1 MELTELLRQ
10 RGQQAKQMIQVECGG
25 LGVLPVQALPL
36 RECAALANG
45 PDGDRALLYAA
56 CRQLQTAGEQ
66 LRRERRL
73 FRPDEIM
80 QLVSDE
86 EARVGAEAVRR
97 LSGLD
102 ACGSQTE
109 QTSDGAAREERG
121 SVPAPRSASDPEPV
135 LSSRG
140 GDQTGTVSLPDQ
152 AETYSP
158 KDQKEGEQPG
168 EIQPPVAQN
177 PQLPEGAATV
187 RPGRE
192 AEEVQ
197 LWSVRDVE
205 KPAGETRQD
214 PEWESKTGE
223 SPHEAGEENES
234 TAARSGGAAG
244 LEIQADAGGSVPA
257 YEAALP
263 DHQKKQ
269 ERPNEPGGIPA
280 ATRLR
285 STAEDRPDAGNSK
298 GPSVSPEGPQPQAA
312 KPVVLA
318 LEEKPAHAEQL
329 RSGRDRY
336 EIQPE
341 LRRPLSAPETQW
353 EAHDRPLPPVTE
365 DLAREVARVIAEG
378 LRRAA
383 GAR

>member
-102 ACGSQTE
+102 ACGGQTE

-121 SVPAPRSASDPEPV
+121 SVPAPRSASDPEPL

-140 GDQTGTVSLPDQ
+140 VDQTVTVSLPDQ
-152 AETYSP
+152 AETHSP
-158 KDQKEGEQPG
+158 KGQKEGEQPG
-168 EIQPPVAQN
+168 EIQTPVAQN
-177 PQLPEGAATV
+177 PQPPEGAATV

-192 AEEVQ
+192 AEEGQ
-197 LWSVRDVE
+197 LWPVQNVE
-205 KPAGETRQD
+205 KPDGEMRQD
-214 PEWESKTGE
+214 LEWGLKTGE
-223 SPHEAGEENES
+223 IPRKTGEENES
-234 TAARSGGAAG
+234 AAIRSGREAG
-244 LEIQADAGGSVPA
+244 LEIQADAGRGAPT
-257 YEAALP
+257 YE
-263 DHQKKQ
+263 KQ
-269 ERPNEPGGIPA
+269 ERRNEPGGIPA
-280 ATRLR
+280 ATRVR
-285 STAEDRPDAGNSK
+285 SAAEDWPDAGGSK
-298 GPSVSPEGPQPQAA
+298 DLSVSLTGAQPQAA
-312 KPVVLA
+312 KPAVLA
-318 LEEKPAHAEQL
+318 LEEKPAYAEQL

-341 LRRPLSAPETQW
+341 LRRPLSAPETQL
-353 EAHDRPLPPVTE
+353 EVHDRPLPPVTE
-365 DLAREVARVIAEG
+365 DLAREVARVIVEG